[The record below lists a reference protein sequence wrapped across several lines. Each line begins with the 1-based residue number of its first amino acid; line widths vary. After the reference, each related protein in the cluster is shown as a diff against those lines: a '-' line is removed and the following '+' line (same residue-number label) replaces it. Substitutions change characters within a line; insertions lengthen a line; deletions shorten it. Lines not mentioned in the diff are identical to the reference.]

1 MDAEAYASIKGR
13 VEHLY
18 ALTAAGKWDEVEAQL
33 TDDFR
38 IDEAASLPF
47 GGMYEGKDALQKLFT
62 KVFAFW
68 EDPSLDYKDIAV
80 SQDNIVVLLSFH
92 ATSRHNGQRLEMPLC
107 EVFHLRDGKFS
118 GITPYYFDTAAICR
132 ATGTLVDA

>member
-68 EDPSLDYKDIAV
+68 EDPSLDLKDITV
-80 SQDNIVVLLSFH
+80 SADHVIAIVSFH
-92 ATSRHNGQRLEMPLC
+92 ATSRHSGERLEMRLC
-107 EVFHLRDGKFS
+107 EVFHIRGDKFS

-132 ATGTLVDA
+132 ATGTPVSA